1 MDAGRDINLTLRQ
14 IEIVQAIMISGSIAG
29 AARFL
34 NVAQPGISRAL
45 KHLEGNL
52 GITLFT
58 RHGGRLVPAAEA
70 KDIFEQL
77 QDVHEKLRHFN
88 FSLNRLRRGKGVEL
102 SIGSVPSIAQA
113 MIPQA
118 VARFRERFPDVR
130 VNIELI
136 KIEEAIDYLMLRKG
150 EVCCMSYRLDN
161 ASIEFSPL
169 ARGRLACLVNRDHP
183 LADAGTISVQDIVRF
198 PLIGIDP
205 KDPYGKIMANLFASH
220 NLDYDTPIRARF
232 GSTVI
237 ALVKQRLGIAVLDS
251 FTLHDI
257 QDYHSDLVVLPIAEE
272 TSFQTYVARRRDVEL
287 SGFAKHFLSDLA
299 TMMKQKEVS

>member
-1 MDAGRDINLTLRQ
+1 VDAGRDINLTLRQ

-45 KHLEGNL
+45 KHLESNL

-77 QDVHEKLRHFN
+77 QEVHEKLRHFN
-88 FSLNRLRRGKGVEL
+88 FSLNQLRRGKGVEL

-113 MIPQA
+113 MVPQA
-118 VARFRERFPDVR
+118 AARFRERFPDVR
-130 VNIELI
+130 INIELL
-136 KIEEAIDYLMLRKG
+136 KIEEAVDYLMLRRG

-161 ASIEFSPL
+161 ASIEFLPL
-169 ARGRLACLVNRDHP
+169 VKGHLACLVPRGHP
-183 LADAGTISVQDIVRF
+183 LADAGPIGVHDIVKY

-205 KDPYGKIMANLFASH
+205 KDPYGEIMANLFAAH

-237 ALVKQRLGIAVLDS
+237 ALVQQKLGIAVLDS
-251 FTLHDI
+251 FTLHTI
-257 QDYHSDLVVLPIAEE
+257 RNSSSDLVVLPIAEE
-272 TSFQTYVARRRDVEL
+272 TSFQTYVARRRDIEL
-287 SGFAKHFLSDLA
+287 SGFAQHFLSDLKA
-299 TMMKQKEVS
+299 IMTQAAGA

>member
-1 MDAGRDINLTLRQ
+1 MSGGRDINLTLRQ
-14 IEIVQAIMISGSIAG
+14 IEIVQAIMISGSFAG

-34 NVAQPGISRAL
+34 NVAQPGISRTL

-77 QDVHEKLRHFN
+77 QEVHEKLRHFN
-88 FSLNRLRRGKGVEL
+88 FSLNQLRRGKGVEL

-113 MIPQA
+113 MVPQA
-118 VARFRERFPDVR
+118 AARFRERFPEVR
-130 VNIELI
+130 INIELL

-161 ASIEFSPL
+161 ASIEFVPL
-169 ARGRLACLVNRDHP
+169 VKGHLACLVPRGHP
-183 LADAGTISVQDIVRF
+183 LAGAGPVGVRDIVKY

-205 KDPYGKIMANLFASH
+205 KDPYGKIMADLFAGH
-220 NLDYDTPIRARF
+220 DLDYDTPIRARF

-237 ALVKQRLGIAVLDS
+237 ALVRQKLGVAVLDS
-251 FTLHDI
+251 FTL
-257 QDYHSDLVVLPIAEE
+257 QDVRHGSSDLAVIPILEK
-272 TSFQTYVARRRDVEL
+272 TSFQTYVARRRDIEL
-287 SGFAKHFLSDLA
+287 SGFAQHFLADLKA
-299 TMMKQKEVS
+299 IMMQASGP